1 MGKLKNYMAKT
12 YGDDWVE
19 WYPLVEPY
27 ERRLQK
33 AYGKNWM
40 SELDKKY
47 GEGWRYNITAVVSKI
62 GRNV

>member
-19 WYPLVEPY
+19 WYPLVQPY
-27 ERRLQK
+27 EPRLKK

-40 SELDKKY
+40 GELDKEY

-62 GRNV
+62 GRNE